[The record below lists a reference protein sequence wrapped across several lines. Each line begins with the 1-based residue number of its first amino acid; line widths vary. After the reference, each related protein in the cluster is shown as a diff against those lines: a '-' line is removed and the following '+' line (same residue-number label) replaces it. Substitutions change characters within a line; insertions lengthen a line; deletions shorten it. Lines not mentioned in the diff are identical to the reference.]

1 MTSTAYLLGLV
12 GAAVVLGVIFELL
25 RRRHLRGK
33 YALLYLGLG
42 VVVTLFAVVPS
53 SLSALARLVGVEVP
67 ANLLFFVAIIVLLLV
82 GMQLAY
88 ESGRLEEETRV
99 LAEEVALL
107 RLDVERYRGLVGRPV
122 VDGDVGPGV

>member
-1 MTSTAYLLGLV
+1 MTLPAYLLGLV

-33 YALLYLGLG
+33 YALLYLGLS

-82 GMQLAY
+82 SMQLAY

-107 RLDVERYRGLVGRPV
+107 RLDVERYRGLAGRPV